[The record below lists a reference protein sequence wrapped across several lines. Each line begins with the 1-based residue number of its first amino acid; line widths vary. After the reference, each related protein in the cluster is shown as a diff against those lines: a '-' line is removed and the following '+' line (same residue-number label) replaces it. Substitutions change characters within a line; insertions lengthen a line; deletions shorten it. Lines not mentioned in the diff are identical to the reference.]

1 VSEKLLSLM
10 LATVSRALLLRDR
23 LTGRVANQLK
33 AFPFE
38 DERLVL
44 LSGDRELSAVYV
56 SAGQAAPVFL
66 ICHGIGERVEYW
78 QDVEA
83 LLKEMGISSLVFN
96 YAGFGTSAGK
106 VCRSHCE
113 EDAVTAH
120 KELVSRGV
128 RTIFLL
134 GFSLGTGVVTAI
146 ASLVNV
152 DGVILCEG
160 FSSLR
165 EAGVAAGLPR
175 WLTLLVPDAWPTAKR
190 VNELDIPILVVH
202 SEDDRLF
209 PLSMAEKVMKGC
221 KQGEQIVVAGY
232 AHNAPIFEAAESYWK
247 PIANWATRQVESKN
261 NEIKIS
267 RR

>member
-10 LATVSRALLLRDR
+10 LATVSRTLLLRDR
-23 LTGRVANQLK
+23 LTGRMANQLK
-33 AFPFE
+33 AFSFE

-44 LSGDRELSAVYV
+44 LSGGRKLSAVYI

-78 QDVEA
+78 QDVQT
-83 LLKEMGISSLVFN
+83 LLKKIGISSLVFN
-96 YAGFGTSAGK
+96 YGGFGASTGT

-113 EDAVTAH
+113 EDAVTAY
-120 KELVSRGV
+120 KELVRRGV
-128 RTIFLL
+128 RSIFLL

-146 ASLVNV
+146 ASHVDA

-165 EAGVAAGLPR
+165 EAGLAAGLPR
-175 WLTLLVPDAWPTAKR
+175 WLTLLTPDAWPTAKR
-190 VNELDIPILVVH
+190 VSELDIPILVVH

-209 PLSMAEKVMKGC
+209 PFSMAEKVMSGC

-232 AHNAPIFEAAESYWK
+232 SHNAPIFEAAESYWE
-247 PIANWATRQVESKN
+247 PIASWAKRQIESKN